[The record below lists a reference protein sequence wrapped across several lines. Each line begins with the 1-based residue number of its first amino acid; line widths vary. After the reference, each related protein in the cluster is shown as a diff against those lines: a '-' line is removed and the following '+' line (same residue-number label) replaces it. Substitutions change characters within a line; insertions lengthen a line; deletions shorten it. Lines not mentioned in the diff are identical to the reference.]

1 MICGIDCAKYVPGG
15 GCKGN
20 AKGYT
25 GYFTPCSN
33 LKCFTPKMETKKCT
47 RCGMELPIDEFPA
60 NKNAKDGHLSVC
72 KECNFRARSES
83 RKAKIC
89 PPRQNESN
97 MEPIDE
103 TNVAIPK
110 FRDARPIDLFSDQEL
125 WDELKRRGFSGS
137 ITKTVTL
144 E

>member
-1 MICGIDCAKYVPGG
+1 
-15 GCKGN
+15 
-20 AKGYT
+20 
-25 GYFTPCSN
+25 
-33 LKCFTPKMETKKCT
+33 
-47 RCGMELPIDEFPA
+47 
-60 NKNAKDGHLSVC
+60 
-72 KECNFRARSES
+72 
-83 RKAKIC
+83 
-89 PPRQNESN
+89 

-125 WDELKRRGFSGS
+125 WNELKGRGYSGT